1 MKIMEKVSWIL
12 VNSPFYPH
20 WLNNLKLDIG
30 DSRIENAIFGN
41 VLEVGSGD
49 GSRKS
54 KLVKRN
60 KKIESYVATDYSTWD
75 SDFENID
82 KSLDKFGKF
91 MNIIKG
97 YQKRQPMDKVCSAT
111 DLPFADSS
119 FDSHISFEVLEH
131 IDDPYKYFEEAS
143 RVTKS
148 GGIVAFSVPFI
159 FRMHGGEPFH
169 KKDFFR
175 FTNGFFYKVA
185 GDNNLEVVEIYS
197 NTGVGT
203 SIAQMLNH
211 KMILTIGA
219 GNIAIKILL
228 VLIAPLYFFANNVLG
243 LIIDV
248 VPDKRFATRFHI
260 IFRKK

>member
-1 MKIMEKVSWIL
+1 MKILEKVFWLL

-20 WLNNLKLDIG
+20 WLNNLKLNSG
-30 DSRIENAIFGN
+30 NKRIEDAIFGN
-41 VLEVGSGD
+41 VLEVGAGD
-49 GSRKS
+49 GSRKD
-54 KLVKRN
+54 KLVEKN
-60 KKIESYVATDYSTWD
+60 KKIERYVATDYSTWD
-75 SDFENID
+75 LDFENIN
-82 KSLDKFGKF
+82 KSLDKFGNLF
-91 MNIIKG
+91 NIIKG
-97 YQKRQPMDKVCSAT
+97 YEKRKPMDTVCSAT
-111 DLPFADSS
+111 ELPFADSS
-119 FDSHISFEVLEH
+119 FDSHISFEALEH
-131 IDDPYKYFEEAS
+131 IDDPYKYFEEAA

-148 GGIVAFSVPFI
+148 GGIVGFSVPFI
-159 FRMHGGEPFH
+159 FRMHGGEALH

-185 GDNNLEVVEIYS
+185 EDNNLEVVEIYN

-203 SIAQMLNH
+203 SVAQMLNH
-211 KMILTIGA
+211 KMILMIEA
-219 GNIAIKILL
+219 GNLAIKILL